1 MMKSLFFLSSIILL
15 SAVSYLLF
23 PHGANAAVSI
33 DGTRIVYPA
42 KASEITIK
50 MMNKGNTPSLMQIW
64 IDRGDSV
71 TQPQNS
77 DAPFVITPPIVRID
91 PKNGQSVR
99 VMFTGEKLP
108 QDRETLFGFNAL
120 EIPPVSAEQDKSSL
134 QIAVHSRLK
143 LFYRPAGLAGDA
155 ASAPSLVNWQIVPS
169 AKGGYV
175 LRGKNPTA
183 YYVTYSKLNLQ
194 ADGQHY
200 DLGTGMIAP
209 LSSEEFSIKGMKS
222 HSKTFQL
229 IYRPMSDYG
238 VGAENK
244 MTVH

>member
-1 MMKSLFFLSSIILL
+1 MKSLFFLCSTLLL
-15 SAVSYLLF
+15 SVATYLFF
-23 PHGANAAVSI
+23 PCMANAAVSI

-50 MMNKGNTPSLMQIW
+50 MMNKGNSPSLMQIW
-64 IDRGDSV
+64 IDRGNPE

-91 PKNGQSVR
+91 PKNGQSIR
-99 VMFTGEKLP
+99 LMFTGEKVP
-108 QDRETLFGFNAL
+108 QDRETLFWFNAL

-134 QIAVHSRLK
+134 QIAVRSRLK

-155 ASAPSLVNWQIVPS
+155 ASAPNLVKWQIIPT
-169 AKGGYV
+169 AKGGYT
-175 LRGKNPTA
+175 LRGQNPTP

-194 ADGQHY
+194 SGGQHY
-200 DLGTGMIAP
+200 DLGNGMIAP
-209 LSSEEFSIKGMKS
+209 LSSEEFSIKGMQS
-222 HSKTFQL
+222 HSKQSQL

-244 MTVH
+244 TTVQ

>member
-1 MMKSLFFLSSIILL
+1 MKSLFFLCSTLLL
-15 SAVSYLLF
+15 SVATYLFF
-23 PHGANAAVSI
+23 PSMANAAVSI

-50 MMNKGNTPSLMQIW
+50 MVNKGNTPSLMQIW
-64 IDRGDSV
+64 IDRGNPE
-71 TQPQNS
+71 TQPYDS
-77 DAPFVITPPIVRID
+77 DVAFVITPPIVRID

-99 VMFTGEKLP
+99 LMFTGEKLP
-108 QDRETLFGFNAL
+108 QDRETLFWFNAL
-120 EIPPVSAEQDKSSL
+120 EIPPVSADQDKSSL
-134 QIAVHSRLK
+134 QIAVRSRLK

-155 ASAPSLVNWQIVPS
+155 ASAPNLVKWHIVPT

-175 LRGKNPTA
+175 LRGQNPTP

-194 ADGQHY
+194 TSGQHY
-200 DLGTGMIAP
+200 DLGNGMIAP
-209 LSSEEFSIKGMKS
+209 LSSEEFSIKGMQS
-222 HSKTFQL
+222 YSKGAQL

-244 MTVH
+244 TTVH